1 MTLTHEDIV
10 INMHIDRFGQKWSK
24 PTLAVEGQKPREG
37 RADVD

>member
-24 PTLAVEGQKPREG
+24 PTLAVGTKTTGGTR
-37 RADVD
+37 RC